1 MRISIEDGQT
11 FRSSSFTF
19 MSLSIIEHLVREENR
34 SNVNRFIDCWCEFIV
49 AEAVGCMSVR
59 SSVEKMKI
67 PIADESI
74 RPCHARARARAR
86 EREWGWDCERKGN
99 HLPGPFG
106 VGLSVRRIIFIFFF
120 FELWSFDNSNLIK
133 NAIWNWSD
141 SSTHTHTCRL
151 EMIRVSPPHQHV

>member
-19 MSLSIIEHLVREENR
+19 MSLSIIEHLVGEEKHP
-34 SNVNRFIDCWCEFIV
+34 NVNRFIDCWCDFIV
-49 AEAVGCMSVR
+49 AEVAGCMSVR

-74 RPCHARARARAR
+74 HACHAWNQWR
-86 EREWGWDCERKGN
+86 CESGRKRN

-106 VGLSVRRIIFIFFF
+106 AGLSVRRIIFIFFLF

-151 EMIRVSPPHQHV
+151 EMIRVSPPHQHI